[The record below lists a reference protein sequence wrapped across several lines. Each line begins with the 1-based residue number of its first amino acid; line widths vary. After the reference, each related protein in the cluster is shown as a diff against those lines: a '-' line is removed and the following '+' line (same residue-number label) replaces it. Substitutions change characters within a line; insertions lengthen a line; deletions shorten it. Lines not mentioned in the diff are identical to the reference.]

1 MKAQFLLNGMDN
13 INVFEPE
20 WDVPKNIFALQTIRN
35 TSPSK
40 ELLNKNQTKLSTNLG
55 FDFINK
61 KAIGLNQ
68 SHSNISIELPADDR
82 DADASYTT
90 HNKVVCSIRTADCMP
105 LLITDEEGSFV
116 AAIHAGWRGLA
127 SSIIENTL
135 KKINSKGKFIVWI
148 GPHISQEFFEVGAEV
163 RNIFLEN
170 DSASSE
176 AFTNNANG
184 KYFLSML
191 KVAKL
196 KLHRLDVKKIYI
208 TKNFCTY
215 KNANNYFSYRRNASK
230 ERMTS
235 LIWMEE

>member
-1 MKAQFLLNGMDN
+1 MLNGINN

-20 WDVPKNIFALQTIRN
+20 WDAPKNIFALQTLRN

-40 ELLNKNQTKLSTNLG
+40 EFLNKNQTKLSTNLG
-55 FDFINK
+55 FEFINK

-68 SHSNISIELPADDR
+68 SHSNISIELPSDDR

-105 LLITDEEGSFV
+105 LLITDEVGSFV

-135 KKINSKGKFIVWI
+135 KKINAKGKFIVWI

-170 DSASSE
+170 DSASAE
-176 AFTNNANG
+176 AFINAANG
-184 KYFLSML
+184 KYLLSML
-191 KVAKL
+191 KVAQL
-196 KLHRLDVKKIYI
+196 KLQNLGVEKIYV

-215 KNANNYFSYRRNASK
+215 KNANYYSYRRETSK

-235 LIWMEE
+235 LIWIEE

>member
-1 MKAQFLLNGMDN
+1 MLNGMNN

-20 WDVPKNIFALQTIRN
+20 WDAPKNIFALQTLRN

-40 ELLNKNQTKLSTNLG
+40 EFLNKNQTKLSTNLG
-55 FDFINK
+55 FEFINK

-68 SHSNISIELPADDR
+68 SHSNISIELPSDDR

-105 LLITDEEGSFV
+105 LLITDEVGSFV

-135 KKINSKGKFIVWI
+135 KKINAKGKFIVWI

-170 DSASSE
+170 DSASAE
-176 AFTNNANG
+176 AFINAANG
-184 KYFLSML
+184 KYLLSML
-191 KVAKL
+191 KVAQL
-196 KLHRLDVKKIYI
+196 KLLSLGVEKIYI

-215 KNANNYFSYRRNASK
+215 KNANNYYSYRRDASK

>member
-1 MKAQFLLNGMDN
+1 MLNGINN

-20 WDVPKNIFALQTIRN
+20 WDAPKNIFALQTLRN

-40 ELLNKNQTKLSTNLG
+40 EFLNKNQTKLSTNLG
-55 FDFINK
+55 FEFINK

-68 SHSNISIELPADDR
+68 SHSNISIELPSDDR

-135 KKINSKGKFIVWI
+135 KKINAKGKFIVWI

-170 DSASSE
+170 DSASAE
-176 AFTNNANG
+176 AFINAANG
-184 KYFLSML
+184 KYLLSML
-191 KVAKL
+191 KVAQL
-196 KLHRLDVKKIYI
+196 KLQNLGVEKIYV

-215 KNANNYFSYRRNASK
+215 KNANYYSYRRETSK

-235 LIWMEE
+235 LIWIEE

>member
-1 MKAQFLLNGMDN
+1 MLNSMDE

-20 WDVPKNIFALQTIRN
+20 WDVPKNIFALQTTRN
-35 TSPSK
+35 SNSSK
-40 ELLNKNQTKLSTNLG
+40 EPLHKNKTKLSTNLG
-55 FDFINK
+55 FEFINK
-61 KAIGLNQ
+61 KTIGLNQ
-68 SHSNISIELPADDR
+68 SHSNIAIELPSDDR

-116 AAIHAGWRGLA
+116 AAIHAGWRGL
-127 SSIIENTL
+127 SSGIIENTL
-135 KKINSKGKFIVWI
+135 KKINARGEIIVWI
-148 GPHISQEFFEVGAEV
+148 GPHISQEYFEVGAEV

-170 DSASSE
+170 DPASTE
-176 AFTNNANG
+176 AFTNDENE

-196 KLHRLDVKKIYI
+196 KLKSLGVQKIFI

-215 KNANNYFSYRRNASK
+215 KNANNYFSYRRETSK

-235 LIWMEE
+235 LIWIEE

>member
-1 MKAQFLLNGMDN
+1 MLNGMNN

-20 WDVPKNIFALQTIRN
+20 WDAPKNIFALQTLRN

-40 ELLNKNQTKLSTNLG
+40 EFLNKNQTKLSTNLG
-55 FDFINK
+55 FEFINK

-68 SHSNISIELPADDR
+68 SHSNISIELPSDDR

-105 LLITDEEGSFV
+105 LLITDEGGSFV
-116 AAIHAGWRGLA
+116 SSIHAGWRGLA
-127 SSIIENTL
+127 SGIIENTL
-135 KKINSKGKFIVWI
+135 KKINAKGKFIVWI

-163 RNIFLEN
+163 RNIFLKN
-170 DSASSE
+170 DSASAE
-176 AFTNNANG
+176 AFINAANG
-184 KYFLSML
+184 KYLLSML
-191 KVAKL
+191 KVAQL
-196 KLHRLDVKKIYI
+196 KLQSLGVEKIYV

-215 KNANNYFSYRRNASK
+215 KNANYYSYRREKSK

-235 LIWMEE
+235 LIWIEE

>member
-1 MKAQFLLNGMDN
+1 MLNTMDN
-13 INVFEPE
+13 INIFEPE
-20 WDVPKNIFALQTIRN
+20 WIVPKNIFALQTTRN
-35 TSPSK
+35 SNLIK
-40 ELLNKNQTKLSTNLG
+40 ESFDKNKTKLSTNLG
-55 FDFINK
+55 FEFINK

-68 SHSNISIELPADDR
+68 SHSNISIELPSDDR

-105 LLITDEEGSFV
+105 LLITDEAGSFV

-135 KKINSKGKFIVWI
+135 KKINAKEKFIVWI

-170 DSASSE
+170 DSASAE
-176 AFTNNANG
+176 AFINAANG
-184 KYFLSML
+184 KYLLSML
-191 KVAKL
+191 KVAQL
-196 KLHRLDVKKIYI
+196 KLQSLGVEKIYV

-215 KNANNYFSYRRNASK
+215 KNANYYSYRRETSK

-235 LIWMEE
+235 LIWIEE

>member
-68 SHSNISIELPADDR
+68 SHSNVSIELPADDR

-170 DSASSE
+170 DPASTE
-176 AFTNNANG
+176 AFTNDANE

-191 KVAKL
+191 NVAEL
-196 KLHRLDVKKIYI
+196 KLHRLGVQKIYV

-215 KNANNYFSYRRNASK
+215 KNVNNYYSYRRDASI

>member
-1 MKAQFLLNGMDN
+1 MLNGMNN

-20 WDVPKNIFALQTIRN
+20 WDATKNIFALQTLRN

-40 ELLNKNQTKLSTNLG
+40 EFLNKNQTKLSTNLG
-55 FDFINK
+55 FEFINK

-68 SHSNISIELPADDR
+68 SHSNISIELPSDDR

-135 KKINSKGKFIVWI
+135 KKIKAKGKFIVWI

-170 DSASSE
+170 DSASAE
-176 AFTNNANG
+176 AFINAANG
-184 KYFLSML
+184 KYLLSML
-191 KVAKL
+191 KVAQL
-196 KLHRLDVKKIYI
+196 KLLSLGVEKIYI

-215 KNANNYFSYRRNASK
+215 KNANYYYSYRRDASK

>member
-1 MKAQFLLNGMDN
+1 
-13 INVFEPE
+13 
-20 WDVPKNIFALQTIRN
+20 
-35 TSPSK
+35 
-40 ELLNKNQTKLSTNLG
+40 
-55 FDFINK
+55 
-61 KAIGLNQ
+61 
-68 SHSNISIELPADDR
+68 
-82 DADASYTT
+82 
-90 HNKVVCSIRTADCMP
+90 MP
-105 LLITDEEGSFV
+105 LLITDEVGSFV

-135 KKINSKGKFIVWI
+135 KKINAKGKFIVWI

-170 DSASSE
+170 DSSTDE
-176 AFTNNANG
+176 AFRQHGANG

-196 KLHRLDVKKIYI
+196 KLTSLGVEKIYI

-215 KNANNYFSYRRNASK
+215 KNANNYYSYRREASK

-235 LIWMEE
+235 LNMDGIIISISSFLTSNYNRLLFLDKQWLYTGS

>member
-1 MKAQFLLNGMDN
+1 MLNGIDN
-13 INVFEPE
+13 INIFEPE
-20 WDVPKNIFALQTIRN
+20 WIVPKNIFALQTSRN
-35 TSPSK
+35 INPSK
-40 ELLNKNQTKLSTNLG
+40 KPSCKNKTKLSTNLG
-55 FDFINK
+55 FEFINK

-68 SHSNISIELPADDR
+68 SHSNISIELPSDDR
-82 DADASYTT
+82 NADASYTT
-90 HNKVVCSIRTADCMP
+90 DNKVVCSIRTADCMP
-105 LLITDEEGSFV
+105 LLITDEVGSFV

-135 KKINSKGKFIVWI
+135 KKINAKGKFVVWI

-170 DSASSE
+170 DSSSAE
-176 AFTNNANG
+176 AFTNEANG
-184 KYFLSML
+184 KYHLSML
-191 KVAKL
+191 KVAQL
-196 KLHRLDVKKIYI
+196 KLLSLGVEKIYI

-215 KNANNYFSYRRNASK
+215 KNANNYYSYRREISK

>member
-1 MKAQFLLNGMDN
+1 MKAQFLFNAMDN

-170 DSASSE
+170 DPASTE
-176 AFTNNANG
+176 AFTNDANG

-191 KVAKL
+191 NVAKL
-196 KLHRLDVKKIYI
+196 KLHRLMSKKYTLRRISALIKMLI
-208 TKNFCTY
+208 TITHIAEMLLK
-215 KNANNYFSYRRNASK
+215 RG
-230 ERMTS
+230 
-235 LIWMEE
+235 

>member
-1 MKAQFLLNGMDN
+1 MLNGMDN
-13 INVFEPE
+13 INIFEPE
-20 WDVPKNIFALQTIRN
+20 WIVPKNIFALQTLRN

-40 ELLNKNQTKLSTNLG
+40 EFLNKNQTKLSTNLG
-55 FDFINK
+55 FEFINK

-68 SHSNISIELPADDR
+68 SHSNISIELPSDDR

-90 HNKVVCSIRTADCMP
+90 QNKVICSIRTADCMP
-105 LLITDEEGSFV
+105 LLVTDEEGSFV

-135 KKINSKGKFIVWI
+135 KKIKAKGKFIVWI
-148 GPHISQEFFEVGAEV
+148 GPHISQEFFEVGADV

-170 DSASSE
+170 DPFSVE
-176 AFTNNANG
+176 AFTNVANG

-196 KLHRLDVKKIYI
+196 KLKRLGVQKIFI

-215 KNANNYFSYRRNASK
+215 KNANNYYSYRREASK

-235 LIWMEE
+235 LIWIEE

>member
-1 MKAQFLLNGMDN
+1 MLNVMNN
-13 INVFEPE
+13 INIFEPE
-20 WDVPKNIFALQTIRN
+20 WVVPQNIFALQTTRN
-35 TSPSK
+35 PTLIK
-40 ELLNKNQTKLSTNLG
+40 ESFDKNKTKLLTNLG
-55 FDFINK
+55 FEFINK
-61 KAIGLNQ
+61 KAIRLNQ
-68 SHSNISIELPADDR
+68 SHSNISIELPSDDR

-135 KKINSKGKFIVWI
+135 KKIKAKGKFIVWI

-163 RNIFLEN
+163 RNIFLKN
-170 DSASSE
+170 DPASAE
-176 AFTNNANG
+176 AFTHGENG

-191 KVAKL
+191 KVAQL
-196 KLHRLDVKKIYI
+196 KLLSLGVEKIYI

-215 KNANNYFSYRRNASK
+215 KNANNYYSYRRDASK

>member
-1 MKAQFLLNGMDN
+1 MLNGMNN

-20 WDVPKNIFALQTIRN
+20 WDAPKNIFALQTLRN

-40 ELLNKNQTKLSTNLG
+40 EFLNKNQTKLSTNLG
-55 FDFINK
+55 FEFINK

-68 SHSNISIELPADDR
+68 SHSNISIELPSDDR

-135 KKINSKGKFIVWI
+135 KKINAKGKFIVWI

-170 DSASSE
+170 DSASAE
-176 AFTNNANG
+176 AFINAANG
-184 KYFLSML
+184 KYLLSML
-191 KVAKL
+191 KVAQL
-196 KLHRLDVKKIYI
+196 KLQNLGVEKIYV

-215 KNANNYFSYRRNASK
+215 KNANYYSYRRETSK

-235 LIWMEE
+235 LIWIEE

>member
-68 SHSNISIELPADDR
+68 SHSNISVELPADDR

-90 HNKVVCSIRTADCMP
+90 HNKVVCSIRTADCVP

-135 KKINSKGKFIVWI
+135 KKINAKGKFIVWI

-170 DSASSE
+170 DSASAE
-176 AFTNNANG
+176 AFINAANG
-184 KYFLSML
+184 KYLLSML
-191 KVAKL
+191 KVAQL
-196 KLHRLDVKKIYI
+196 KLQNLGVEKIYV

-215 KNANNYFSYRRNASK
+215 KNANYYSYRRETSK

-235 LIWMEE
+235 LIWIEE